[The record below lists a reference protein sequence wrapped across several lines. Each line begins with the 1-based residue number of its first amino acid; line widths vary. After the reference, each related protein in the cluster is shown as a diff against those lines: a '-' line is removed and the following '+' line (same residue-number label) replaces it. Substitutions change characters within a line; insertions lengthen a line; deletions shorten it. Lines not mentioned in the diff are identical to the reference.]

1 MNIEHPSA
9 SRPLVW
15 SLSLSL
21 LCLMG
26 LPACRLVERG
36 TSQVQISESTLV
48 AQAPAP
54 ADPEEAVQ
62 PEVELRV
69 LASTSF
75 IADIAQNV
83 AGERLQV
90 DSLIPIGV
98 DPHGFEPAPS
108 DLRRVADSQVLIVNG
123 GGFEEFLG

>member
-1 MNIEHPSA
+1 MKTERAELSQHS
-9 SRPLVW
+9 LW

-26 LPACRLVERG
+26 LPACRLAETRASSALG
-36 TSQVQISESTLV
+36 SEFGVV
-48 AQAPAP
+48 AQVPAGVEGAVEP
-54 ADPEEAVQ
+54 AVQ
-62 PEVELRV
+62 LRV
-69 LASTSF
+69 LASASF

-98 DPHGFEPAPS
+98 DPHGFEPAP
-108 DLRRVADSQVLIVNG
+108 
-123 GGFEEFLG
+123 